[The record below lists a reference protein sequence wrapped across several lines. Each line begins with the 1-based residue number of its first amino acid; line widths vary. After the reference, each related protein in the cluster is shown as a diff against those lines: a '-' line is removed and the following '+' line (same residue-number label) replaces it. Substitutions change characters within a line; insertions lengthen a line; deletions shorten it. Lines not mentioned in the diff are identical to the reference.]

1 MASQEFLASFAVELD
16 EAGITRLQ
24 AALTDNRQLAEDL
37 SAAFA
42 SAASGLSS
50 LAAEIS
56 ASLPDLSG
64 FVAAQNEAADAAN
77 QASEAISSLAAA
89 YAALSSAIPSDTL
102 SLDFSDNGDSSNES
116 GRKNSDVSASLSE
129 ISSLLSRLVGTSGSS
144 DNGSGS
150 NGSSSGGATS
160 ASSLTWLVNLDL
172 TKATATMQSFI
183 NSASTQFKLTAD
195 ASEIVEAA
203 SSALDSVRSMFN
215 STTLSVNVTADTSGA
230 RAALDDLEDSSGGN
244 NGGSGSGG
252 NSGSG
257 NNGSGSS
264 GNNSGSGNNGGSSGS
279 TNQRMSTGGRF
290 TSPTAVEVAEDGGTE
305 YIIPLEKE
313 NQAIPLL
320 RQLMSELSASARAA
334 LLGSTSSPA
343 VSAGISVQDD
353 SGSRPSETEH
363 SFPEDTVT
371 PASVTELQ
379 PPEKPVPSATS
390 PEIPVSED
398 HDSLSAGPEFYV
410 PEEPTSSIPQF
421 SDFLPESEPLPQ
433 QTTVIEEST
442 SAETAAFPDFTF
454 PIDSLSEIFDL
465 SSIRE
470 LLSDF
475 SSVPAASAPTN
486 ISYNNVQAP
495 VNIRVTSSE
504 ASPEAVGQSVYN
516 AAEKYLLRTL
526 NGVFA

>member
-16 EAGITRLQ
+16 ESGITRLQ

-50 LAAEIS
+50 LMAEVS
-56 ASLPDLSG
+56 SFLPDLSG
-64 FVAAQNEAADAAN
+64 FVSTQNEAADAAN

-89 YAALSSAIPSDTL
+89 YAALSSAIPSDSL
-102 SLDFSDNGDSSNES
+102 SLDFSDGGDSSNES
-116 GRKNSDVSASLSE
+116 GRKTSDVSASLSE
-129 ISSLLSRLVGTSGSS
+129 ISSLLSRLVGNSGSS

-150 NGSSSGGATS
+150 SSSTSGGATS
-160 ASSLTWLVNLDL
+160 ASSLTWPVNLDL

-215 STTLSVNVTADTSGA
+215 NTTLSVNVTADTSGA
-230 RAALDDLEDSSGGN
+230 RAALDDLEDSSGGG
-244 NGGSGSGG
+244 NGGNGG

-264 GNNSGSGNNGGSSGS
+264 GNNSGNGSNSGNNSGS

-320 RQLMSELSASARAA
+320 RQLLSELSASARAA
-334 LLGSTSSPA
+334 LLGSASSPA
-343 VSAGISVQDD
+343 VSAGWA
-353 SGSRPSETEH
+353 GS
-363 SFPEDTVT
+363 
-371 PASVTELQ
+371 
-379 PPEKPVPSATS
+379 
-390 PEIPVSED
+390 
-398 HDSLSAGPEFYV
+398 EFYV
-410 PEEPTSSIPQF
+410 PEEPKSSVPQF
-421 SDFLPESEPLPQ
+421 SDFFSESEPFPQ
-433 QTTVIEEST
+433 QNTVIEESV
-442 SAETAAFPDFTF
+442 SAESPAFHDFTF
-454 PIDSLSEIFDL
+454 PIDSFAELLDL

-475 SSVPAASAPTN
+475 FSIPAASAPTN
-486 ISYNNVQAP
+486 ISYNSVQAP

-504 ASPEAVGQSVYN
+504 ASPEAIGQSVYN

>member
-16 EAGITRLQ
+16 ESGITRLQ

-42 SAASGLSS
+42 SAATGLSS
-50 LAAEIS
+50 LVAEVS
-56 ASLPDLSG
+56 SSLPDLSG
-64 FVAAQNEAADAAN
+64 FVSAQNEAADAAD
-77 QASEAISSLAAA
+77 QASEAISSLTAA
-89 YAALSSAIPSDTL
+89 YAALSSAIPSDSL
-102 SLDFSDNGDSSNES
+102 SLDFSDGGDSSNES
-116 GRKNSDVSASLSE
+116 GRKTSDVSASLSE
-129 ISSLLSRLVGTSGSS
+129 ISSLLSRLVGTSGGS
-144 DNGSGS
+144 DNGSGG

-160 ASSLTWLVNLDL
+160 ASSLTWPVNLDL

-215 STTLSVNVTADTSGA
+215 NTTLSVNVTADTSGA

-320 RQLMSELSASARAA
+320 RQLMSELSASARAT

-343 VSAGISVQDD
+343 ESAGAAAFTD
-353 SGSRPSETEH
+353 SIQKSTTLGNPGSFSAETPNNLD
-363 SFPEDTVT
+363 FPARDSS
-371 PASVTELQ
+371 A
-379 PPEKPVPSATS
+379 ATS
-390 PEIPVSED
+390 PGAAASEEYSAASFDPSSLMDSVSD
-398 HDSLSAGPEFYV
+398 LLNLTDLRSLIA
-410 PEEPTSSIPQF
+410 
-421 SDFLPESEPLPQ
+421 DL
-433 QTTVIEEST
+433 T
-442 SAETAAFPDFTF
+442 SA
-454 PIDSLSEIFDL
+454 
-465 SSIRE
+465 
-470 LLSDF
+470 
-475 SSVPAASAPTN
+475 PAASAPTN

-504 ASPEAVGQSVYN
+504 ASAEAVGQSVYN

>member
-16 EAGITRLQ
+16 ESGITRLQ

-50 LAAEIS
+50 LVAEVS
-56 ASLPDLSG
+56 ASIPDLSG
-64 FVAAQNEAADAAN
+64 FVSAQNEAADAAN
-77 QASEAISSLAAA
+77 QASESISSLAAA
-89 YAALSSAIPSDTL
+89 YAALSSAIPSDSL
-102 SLDFSDNGDSSNES
+102 SLDFSDGGDSSNES
-116 GRKNSDVSASLSE
+116 GRKTSDVSASLSE
-129 ISSLLSRLVGTSGSS
+129 ISSLLSRLVGSSGGS

-160 ASSLTWLVNLDL
+160 ASSLTWPVNLDL

-353 SGSRPSETEH
+353 SGSRPSVTEH
-363 SFPEDTVT
+363 S
-371 PASVTELQ
+371 
-379 PPEKPVPSATS
+379 
-390 PEIPVSED
+390 
-398 HDSLSAGPEFYV
+398 V
-410 PEEPTSSIPQF
+410 PEEPVSSV
-421 SDFLPESEPLPQ
+421 PQ
-433 QTTVIEEST
+433 QTTVIEESA
-442 SAETAAFPDFTF
+442 SAETPVFPDFTF
-454 PIDSLSEIFDL
+454 PIDSLSGLLDL

-486 ISYNNVQAP
+486 ISYNSIQAP

-516 AAEKYLLRTL
+516 VAEKYLLRTL